1 MGDWMQKTRFPEPEN
16 NPTGRWRSRPS
27 NTRQS
32 GGEDKFNFA
41 NGKEAGITEREREV
55 LKLVAEEHSNREIAD
70 QLFLTVGTVK
80 WYLTNLYSKL
90 IIEIAGSVRGGG
102 ITAGPPPP
110 PRRPRRT
117 FWQWL
122 RRAPR
127 PPAITA

>member
-55 LKLVAEEHSNREIAD
+55 LTWAARGLSSRDTGKVLDIAKRTVDEHLQTAARKLGAANKTQSVAIAIRD
-70 QLFLTVGTVK
+70 R
-80 WYLTNLYSKL
+80 L
-90 IIEIAGSVRGGG
+90 IEVD
-102 ITAGPPPP
+102 PP
-110 PRRPRRT
+110 
-117 FWQWL
+117 
-122 RRAPR
+122 
-127 PPAITA
+127 